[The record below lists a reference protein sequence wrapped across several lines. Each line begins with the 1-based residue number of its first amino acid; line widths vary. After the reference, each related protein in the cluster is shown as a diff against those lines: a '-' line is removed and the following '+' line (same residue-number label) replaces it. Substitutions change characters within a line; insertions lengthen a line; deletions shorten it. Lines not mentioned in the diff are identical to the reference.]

1 MAKATGKRGH
11 KSKADDVLSRK
22 ATQHHDFVGEANP
35 DRQQSRAVEEER
47 IRRDQKELEKE
58 VVQEMAQELEQVSG
72 VAGPQRPS
80 AGPQRPAA
88 GPQRPAAEASRPTAE
103 QPREAGPFEMPR
115 SVREGIDLLRH
126 RGPEALEALRRKA
139 EQRLEQMPAPVKSA
153 VRLTERAVGLAL
165 WPMRAGAHLVG
176 RVLETPVAL
185 IRILIARRTA

>member
-58 VVQEMAQELEQVSG
+58 VVQEMAQELEQMSG
-72 VAGPQRPS
+72 VAGPQRP
-80 AGPQRPAA
+80 AA
-88 GPQRPAAEASRPTAE
+88 DASPPAAER
-103 QPREAGPFEMPR
+103 PREAAPFEMPR
-115 SVREGIDLLRH
+115 SLREGVDLLRQ

-176 RVLETPVAL
+176 RMLETPVAL